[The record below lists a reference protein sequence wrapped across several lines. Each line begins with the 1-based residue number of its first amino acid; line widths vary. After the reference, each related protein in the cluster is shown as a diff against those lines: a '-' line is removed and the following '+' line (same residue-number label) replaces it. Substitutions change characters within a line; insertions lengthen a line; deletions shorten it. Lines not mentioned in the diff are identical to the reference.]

1 MPWGLSRL
9 FTNEPASRR
18 EYTFC
23 VMVHPLPDAADRALV
38 VEHVD
43 DVVLA
48 SALIDQRRDQGH
60 EVDAIM
66 VEKIVRGNMISVT
79 SHKMVEHDYGLV

>member
-9 FTNEPASRR
+9 FTDPPSRR
-18 EYTFC
+18 EYTFAI
-23 VMVHPLPDAADRALV
+23 MIEPLPDAADRALV

-60 EVDAIM
+60 QVSAVMI
-66 VEKIVRGNMISVT
+66 EKVVRGNMVSVT
-79 SHKMVEHDYGLV
+79 RHEMVEHSY